1 MRSKWWIFILCLSAV
16 RQTTMLNP
24 FIKCLHVYE
33 IFQKHIF
40 SSAHALLLC
49 FQRCICSDLWTRW
62 LVYRRVSAP
71 PDEKDRS
78 VNSSRRRTIRS
89 VYTRMNIIAGGKNKI
104 KYDCGCVITK
114 LSRRLATMEAKRLSP
129 ANSEIRKMYSGA
141 VTWLERWV
149 RPVGEH
155 THFTEQQYTILFNL
169 VHTPRELMS

>member
-1 MRSKWWIFILCLSAV
+1 
-16 RQTTMLNP
+16 MLNP

-78 VNSSRRRTIRS
+78 VNSFRRRTIRS

-141 VTWLERWV
+141 VTWLER
-149 RPVGEH
+149 
-155 THFTEQQYTILFNL
+155 
-169 VHTPRELMS
+169 